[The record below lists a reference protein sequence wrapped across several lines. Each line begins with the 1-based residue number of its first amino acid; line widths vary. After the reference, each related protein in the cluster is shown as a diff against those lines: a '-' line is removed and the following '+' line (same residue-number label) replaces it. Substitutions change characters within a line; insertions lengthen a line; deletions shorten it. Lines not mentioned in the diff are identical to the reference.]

1 MLGKLLK
8 YEFKSTSR
16 VLWFLYGGLII
27 VALLLGLIIRA
38 NVDFGGLDLM
48 PTGVQSNETMNI
60 VMSIVT
66 GAFAL
71 IYFLLIYAIII
82 TTTIVIIMRFYKNML
97 GGEGYLMH
105 TLPVK
110 TSSLILSKLITAC
123 CWMLIAFAVI
133 VISTIVL
140 GLSSGIIGEILRSAS
155 LKEILVT
162 LRMAFG
168 QIGFSG
174 WTFAILM
181 IVSTVSSIITY
192 YMSMAIGNLA
202 NNHKFLFS
210 VLAYVGIGIV
220 LSIVITITSVVSGM
234 QFTSAVEYAS
244 MDSYTNEFARM
255 MNINMWSGIL
265 TQIVVAVGGFF
276 LTNYLLSKK
285 LNLA

>member
-16 VLWFLYGGLII
+16 VLWFLYAGLIV
-27 VALLLGLIIRA
+27 VALLLGLVIRA
-38 NVDFGGLDLM
+38 NVDFGSIDFM
-48 PTGVQSNETMNI
+48 PAPGQGNEVMGVL
-60 VMSIVT
+60 MSIVT

-71 IYFLLIYAIII
+71 IYFLLIYAIVI

-140 GLSSGIIGEILRSAS
+140 GFSSGIIGEILRNGGLREIIEGVKFA
-155 LKEILVT
+155 LK
-162 LRMAFG
+162 

-174 WTFAILM
+174 WTFVILM
-181 IVSTVSSIITY
+181 AVSTVSSIMMY
-192 YMSMAIGNLA
+192 YVSMALGNLA

-210 VLAYVGIGIV
+210 VLAYVGIRVV
-220 LSIVITITSVVSGM
+220 LSIVITITSVVSGL
-234 QFTSAVEYAS
+234 QFTTAMETANI
-244 MDSYTNEFARM
+244 DSFTNEFARM
-255 MNINMWSGIL
+255 MNMNMWSGIL
-265 TQIVVAVGGFF
+265 TQLAVAVGGFF